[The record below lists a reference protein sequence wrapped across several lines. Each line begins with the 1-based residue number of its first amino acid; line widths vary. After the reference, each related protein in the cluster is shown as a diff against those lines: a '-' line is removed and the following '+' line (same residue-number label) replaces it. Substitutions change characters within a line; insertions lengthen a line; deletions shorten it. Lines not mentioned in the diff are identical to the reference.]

1 MASKSQIRS
10 CQKKIR
16 KNSSNHNK
24 FNIIIIISS
33 NRKGGMPEDVRNVF
47 GFLMDSRPLSV
58 MEYDKLIK
66 FLVKQRETMLVSEY
80 GEIDNIPAN
89 LVTPPIGPPLDSAT
103 KAKQEELQCKI
114 MEILSKKKVTNTNLQ
129 NLETN
134 QVNKAPLVAPGGAPK
149 LSASLQNAIDSL
161 IKSGPNLLSGGT
173 TSGPQAA
180 STATSSTSAGDIF
193 SAYGRGR
200 GGGGGY

>member
-1 MASKSQIRS
+1 MIAHIFEKGLNNTDQSQG
-10 CQKKIR
+10 
-16 KNSSNHNK
+16 NVAN
-24 FNIIIIISS
+24 

-114 MEILSKKKVTNTNLQ
+114 MEILSKKKVQNSNLQ

-134 QVNKAPLVAPGGAPK
+134 QVIKPSAAPGGAPK

-180 STATSSTSAGDIF
+180 SAATSATSSGDYF

-200 GGGGGY
+200 GGGGGGY

>member
-1 MASKSQIRS
+1 M
-10 CQKKIR
+10 QKY
-16 KNSSNHNK
+16 SLNHNK
-24 FNIIIIISS
+24 CKFIITIFS

-66 FLVKQRETMLVSEY
+66 FLVKQRENMLVSEY
-80 GEIDNIPAN
+80 GEIDNIPTN

-103 KAKQEELQCKI
+103 KAKQEELQSKI
-114 MEILSKKKVTNTNLQ
+114 MEILSKKKVQNTNLQ
-129 NLETN
+129 NLEIN
-134 QVNKAPLVAPGGAPK
+134 QAIKPSAAPGGAPK

-180 STATSSTSAGDIF
+180 STATSSTSAGDYF

-200 GGGGGY
+200 GGGGGF

>member
-1 MASKSQIRS
+1 
-10 CQKKIR
+10 
-16 KNSSNHNK
+16 
-24 FNIIIIISS
+24 
-33 NRKGGMPEDVRNVF
+33 MPEDVRNVF

-66 FLVKQRETMLVSEY
+66 FLVKQRESMLVSEY

-114 MEILSKKKVTNTNLQ
+114 MEILSKKKVQNSNLQ
-129 NLETN
+129 NLESN
-134 QVNKAPLVAPGGAPK
+134 QVNKGQPAAPAGGAPV
-149 LSASLQNAIDSL
+149 LSANLQKAIDSL
-161 IKSGPNLLSGGT
+161 IKTGPNLLSGGT

-180 STATSSTSAGDIF
+180 STASSATSAAGDYY

>member
-1 MASKSQIRS
+1 M
-10 CQKKIR
+10 C
-16 KNSSNHNK
+16 NHYKCK
-24 FNIIIIISS
+24 FTVIIIYS

-66 FLVKQRETMLVSEY
+66 FLVKQRESMLVSEY

-114 MEILSKKKVTNTNLQ
+114 MEILSKKKVQNSNMQ

-134 QVNKAPLVAPGGAPK
+134 QVNKGPSATPGGGAPE
-149 LSASLQNAIDSL
+149 LSASLQKAIDSL
-161 IKSGPNLLSGGT
+161 IKTGPNLLSGGT

-180 STATSSTSAGDIF
+180 STASSSTSAGDYY

-200 GGGGGY
+200 GGGGY

>member
-1 MASKSQIRS
+1 
-10 CQKKIR
+10 
-16 KNSSNHNK
+16 
-24 FNIIIIISS
+24 
-33 NRKGGMPEDVRNVF
+33 MPEDVRNVF

-66 FLVKQRETMLVSEY
+66 FLVKQRENMLVSEY
-80 GEIDNIPAN
+80 GEIDNIPTN

-103 KAKQEELQCKI
+103 KAKQEELQSKI
-114 MEILSKKKVTNTNLQ
+114 MEILSKKKVQNSNLQ

-134 QVNKAPLVAPGGAPK
+134 QVIKPSAAPGGAPK

-180 STATSSTSAGDIF
+180 SAASTATSSTSAGDYF

-200 GGGGGY
+200 GGGGGF

>member
-1 MASKSQIRS
+1 L
-10 CQKKIR
+10 QKY
-16 KNSSNHNK
+16 SLNHNK
-24 FNIIIIISS
+24 CKFIITIFS

-66 FLVKQRETMLVSEY
+66 FLVKQRENMLVSEY
-80 GEIDNIPAN
+80 GEIDNIPTN

-103 KAKQEELQCKI
+103 KAKQEELQSKI
-114 MEILSKKKVTNTNLQ
+114 MEILSKKKVQNTNLQ
-129 NLETN
+129 NLEIN
-134 QVNKAPLVAPGGAPK
+134 QAIKPSAAPGGAPK

-180 STATSSTSAGDIF
+180 STATSSTSAGDYF

-200 GGGGGY
+200 GGGGGF

>member
-1 MASKSQIRS
+1 
-10 CQKKIR
+10 
-16 KNSSNHNK
+16 
-24 FNIIIIISS
+24 
-33 NRKGGMPEDVRNVF
+33 MPEDVRNVF

-66 FLVKQRETMLVSEY
+66 FLVKQRESMLVSEY

-114 MEILSKKKVTNTNLQ
+114 MDILSKKKVQNSNLQ
-129 NLETN
+129 NETN
-134 QVNKAPLVAPGGAPK
+134 QVNKGPSAAGNPAPE
-149 LSASLQNAIDSL
+149 LSASLQKAIDSL
-161 IKSGPNLLSGGT
+161 IKTGPNLLSGGT

-180 STATSSTSAGDIF
+180 STASSATSAGDYF
-193 SAYGRGR
+193 SAFGRGR
-200 GGGGGY
+200 GGGGY

>member
-1 MASKSQIRS
+1 
-10 CQKKIR
+10 
-16 KNSSNHNK
+16 
-24 FNIIIIISS
+24 
-33 NRKGGMPEDVRNVF
+33 MPEDVRNVF

-66 FLVKQRETMLVSEY
+66 FLVKQRENMLVSEY
-80 GEIDNIPAN
+80 GEIDNIPTN

-103 KAKQEELQCKI
+103 KAKQEELQSKI
-114 MEILSKKKVTNTNLQ
+114 MEILSKKKVQNTNLQ

-134 QVNKAPLVAPGGAPK
+134 QAIKPSAAPGGAPK

>member
-1 MASKSQIRS
+1 
-10 CQKKIR
+10 
-16 KNSSNHNK
+16 
-24 FNIIIIISS
+24 
-33 NRKGGMPEDVRNVF
+33 MPEDVRNVF

-66 FLVKQRETMLVSEY
+66 FLVKQRENMLVSEY

-103 KAKQEELQCKI
+103 KAKQEELQSKI
-114 MEILSKKKVTNTNLQ
+114 MDILSKKKVQQNSNLQ

-134 QVNKAPLVAPGGAPK
+134 QVNKGPSAAGNPAPE
-149 LSASLQNAIDSL
+149 LSASLQKAIDSL

-180 STATSSTSAGDIF
+180 STASTSTSAGDYF

-200 GGGGGY
+200 GGGGY

>member
-1 MASKSQIRS
+1 L
-10 CQKKIR
+10 QKY
-16 KNSSNHNK
+16 SLNHNK
-24 FNIIIIISS
+24 CKFIITIFS

-66 FLVKQRETMLVSEY
+66 FLVKQRESMLVSEY

-114 MEILSKKKVTNTNLQ
+114 MDILSKKKVQNSNLQ
-129 NLETN
+129 NETN
-134 QVNKAPLVAPGGAPK
+134 QVNKGPSAAGNPAPE
-149 LSASLQNAIDSL
+149 LSASLQKAIDSL
-161 IKSGPNLLSGGT
+161 IKTGPNLLSGGT

-180 STATSSTSAGDIF
+180 STASSATSAGDYF
-193 SAYGRGR
+193 SAFGRGR
-200 GGGGGY
+200 GGGGY

>member
-1 MASKSQIRS
+1 M
-10 CQKKIR
+10 QKY
-16 KNSSNHNK
+16 SLDHNK
-24 FNIIIIISS
+24 CKFIITIFS

-66 FLVKQRETMLVSEY
+66 FLVKQRENMLVSEY
-80 GEIDNIPAN
+80 GEIDNIPTN

-103 KAKQEELQCKI
+103 KAKQEELQSKI
-114 MEILSKKKVTNTNLQ
+114 MEILSKKKVQNTNLQ
-129 NLETN
+129 NLEIN
-134 QVNKAPLVAPGGAPK
+134 QAIKPSAAPGGAPK

-180 STATSSTSAGDIF
+180 STATSSTSAGDYF

-200 GGGGGY
+200 GGGGGF